1 MEFKDIWLKTMAP
14 SNLLK
19 KQDMKNFR
27 FKIRGNTYDVE
38 VKDFEYNIAQIEVN
52 GTLYEVEV
60 EQKETTRSKTPKLVR
75 SQVQTKRTDSK
86 IKKNVS
92 NRATPVNAPL
102 PGNIYKILV
111 SVGDEVKKGDKI
123 IIMESMKMENNVLAE
138 KDGTISSI
146 RVKEGDAV
154 LQNDLLAEIE

>member
-1 MEFKDIWLKTMAP
+1 
-14 SNLLK
+14 
-19 KQDMKNFR
+19 MKNFR
-27 FKIRGNTYDVE
+27 FKIRGNNYDVE

>member
-1 MEFKDIWLKTMAP
+1 
-14 SNLLK
+14 
-19 KQDMKNFR
+19 MKNFR

-60 EQKETTRSKTPKLVR
+60 EPKETTRSKTPKLVR

-92 NRATPVNAPL
+92 SRATPVNAPL
-102 PGNIYKILV
+102 PGNVYKILV
-111 SVGDEVKKGDKI
+111 NVGDEVKKGDKI
-123 IIMESMKMENNVLAE
+123 IIMESMKMENNVLSE
-138 KDGTISSI
+138 RDGTISSI
-146 RVKEGDAV
+146 RVNEGDAV
-154 LQNDLLAEIE
+154 LQNDVLAEIE

>member
-1 MEFKDIWLKTMAP
+1 
-14 SNLLK
+14 
-19 KQDMKNFR
+19 MKNFR

>member
-1 MEFKDIWLKTMAP
+1 
-14 SNLLK
+14 
-19 KQDMKNFR
+19 MKNFR

-102 PGNIYKILV
+102 PGNIYKIFV

>member
-1 MEFKDIWLKTMAP
+1 
-14 SNLLK
+14 
-19 KQDMKNFR
+19 MKNFR
-27 FKIRGNTYDVE
+27 FKIRGNNYDVE

-138 KDGTISSI
+138 KDGTISGI